1 MKQEQETELMIKHF
15 PELGRGRKLYGGC
28 LTKDEENE
36 RDANAYYKSEYPEN
50 MLKKIALK

>member
-1 MKQEQETELMIKHF
+1 MKHY
-15 PELGRGRKLYGGC
+15 PESARGRKLYGGC

-36 RDANAYYKSEYPEN
+36 RDANVYYKTEYPEN